1 MKTTR
6 LDPDR
11 ASRPMSARPNR
22 IGLRFCRNRAIGE
35 MMEDCPRTGDVGQQH
50 DLEHLYADV
59 RRAPEYLVY

>member
-1 MKTTR
+1 
-6 LDPDR
+6 
-11 ASRPMSARPNR
+11 MSARPNR
-22 IGLRFCRNRAIGE
+22 IGLRFCRNLAIGE